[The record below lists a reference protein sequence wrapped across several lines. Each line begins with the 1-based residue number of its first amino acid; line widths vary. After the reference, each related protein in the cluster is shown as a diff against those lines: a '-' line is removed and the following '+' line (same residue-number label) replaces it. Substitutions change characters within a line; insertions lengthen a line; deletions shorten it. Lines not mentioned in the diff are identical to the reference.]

1 MLLTDKQAPTAGAR
15 GRATMYKSCRAAV
28 CLLFVV
34 MGVAGLAV
42 PATSEPVTVKRVPLP
57 RPRPTAT
64 AATIPASA
72 EPKVVAAAFMNPEP
86 LNGAA
91 PPVAS
96 DTEVAAIKHIVD
108 LLRSGERAEATE
120 FERTIDDPL
129 ARKLAEWII
138 LRDDD
143 NDADFSR
150 YNAFVLANPGW
161 PSVGMFRR
169 RAEAMLWQDHTDPS
183 AVRVFFA
190 SIGPLTGKGRLALAR
205 ALLAQ
210 GDRGAAQAYVSEAW
224 RLDPMSRDLEA
235 QALEDFHDLITRA
248 DDRARMATRFYAN
261 DNDAALR
268 AAERLGGEDLA
279 IGQAWMAVNTKAANA
294 NTLLEAVPESA
305 LEDARYVFSRVQ
317 WLRHNDRI
325 AEAGQLMLTA
335 PRDPAQLYDVDE
347 WWIERRVL
355 ARKLLDMS
363 DSKSAY
369 LIVRDAAQPTKE
381 NYRVEQMFTAGWIAL
396 RYLHDPT
403 TAVSYFVRIPELS
416 QNPIALARSGY
427 WMGRALEAENR
438 QQEARVHYQSAARY
452 TTAYYGQLAR
462 ARLGLGQL
470 TLASPPRPTAERRAA
485 LAQLETV
492 RAAEILYAADARDLV
507 APMVADLAEKVQD
520 PVELAMLAEIAN
532 TFQDARAMH
541 LIGKA
546 ALARGLP
553 FDYYAFPTVGIPS
566 YRAIGPA
573 VEPAVVFAIVKQE
586 SAFNPLDV
594 SSAKALG
601 LMQVTPDAGRSVA
614 RKFKVAFDQ
623 KRLLHDT
630 SYNLQMGAAELGGDI
645 EDYGGSYILAF
656 AAYNA
661 GSGRVRE
668 WLEQYGDPRDPR
680 VDPIDWVERIPF
692 SETRNY
698 VQRVLENLQVYRVRF
713 GKAPRLLI
721 EADLHR
727 GAATN

>member
-1 MLLTDKQAPTAGAR
+1 
-15 GRATMYKSCRAAV
+15 MYQSCRAAGF
-28 CLLFVV
+28 LLFVV
-34 MGVAGLAV
+34 MGIPGLAV
-42 PATSEPVTVKRVPLP
+42 PAMSGPATVKGVPLP

-72 EPKVVAAAFMNPEP
+72 DQQVIAAAFTNPEP

-96 DTEVAAIKHIVD
+96 ETEVAAVKHTID
-108 LLRSGERAEATE
+108 LLRSSKRAEAAE

-129 ARKLAEWII
+129 AHKLAQWII
-138 LRDDD
+138 LRDDN

-150 YNAFVLANPGW
+150 YNAFVLENPGW
-161 PSVGMFRR
+161 PSLGMFRR
-169 RAEAMLWQDHTDPS
+169 RGEAMLWQEHTDPS
-183 AVRVFFA
+183 TVRAFF
-190 SIGPLTGKGRLALAR
+190 SSLRPFTCKGRLALAR

-210 GDRGAAQAYVSEAW
+210 GDRITAQAYVSEAW
-224 RLDPMSRDLEA
+224 RLDPMPRDLEA
-235 QALEDFHDLITRA
+235 QALEEFRDVITRA
-248 DDRARMATRFYAN
+248 DDKARMASRLYAN

-268 AAERLGGEDLA
+268 AAERLGGLDLA
-279 IGQAWMAVNTKAANA
+279 IAEAWMAVNTKAANA
-294 NTLLEAVPESA
+294 NTLLEAVPVSA
-305 LEDARYVFSRVQ
+305 RNDAGYVFSRVQ
-317 WLRHNDRI
+317 WLRHNDQI

-355 ARKLLDMS
+355 ARKLLDIGE
-363 DSKSAY
+363 SKSAY
-369 LIVRDAAQPTKE
+369 LVVRDAAQPTKE
-381 NYRVEQMFTAGWIAL
+381 NYRVEQMFTAGWIAF
-396 RYLHDPT
+396 RFLHDPT
-403 TAVSYFVRIPELS
+403 TAASHFARIPEFS
-416 QNPIALARSGY
+416 QNPIALARGGY
-427 WMGRALEAENR
+427 WSGRALEAANR
-438 QQEARVHYQSAARY
+438 PQEARAHYQSAARY

-470 TLASPPRPTAERRAA
+470 TLAPPPRPSPERRAA
-485 LAQLETV
+485 LAQLEIV

-507 APMVADLAEKVQD
+507 APMVADLAEKLPD
-520 PVELAMLAEIAN
+520 TGELAMLAEIASRY
-532 TFQDARAMH
+532 QDARAMH

-553 FDYYAFPTVGIPS
+553 FDQYAFPAVGIPS
-566 YRAIGPA
+566 YRPIGPA

-594 SSAKALG
+594 SAAKALG
-601 LMQVTPDAGRSVA
+601 LMQVTPDAGRYVA

-630 SYNLQMGAAELGGDI
+630 AYNLQMGVAELGGDI

-668 WLEQYGDPRDPR
+668 WLEQYGDPRDPS

-698 VQRVLENLQVYRVRF
+698 VQRVLENVQIYRVRF

-721 EADLHR
+721 EADLRR
-727 GAATN
+727 GAVAN

>member
-1 MLLTDKQAPTAGAR
+1 MH
-15 GRATMYKSCRAAV
+15 KSCRAAV

-34 MGVAGLAV
+34 MGITGLAV
-42 PATSEPVTVKRVPLP
+42 PAMSGPETVKRIPLP

-64 AATIPASA
+64 AATIPASTK
-72 EPKVVAAAFMNPEP
+72 PQVIAAAFMNPEP
-86 LNGAA
+86 LHGAA
-91 PPVAS
+91 PPVTS
-96 DTEVAAIKHIVD
+96 ETEVAAVKHTID
-108 LLRSGERAEATE
+108 LLRSGKRAEATE
-120 FERTIDDPL
+120 FEQTIDDPL
-129 ARKLAEWII
+129 ARKLVEWII

-143 NDADFSR
+143 NDAGFSR
-150 YNAFVLANPGW
+150 YNTFIRDNPSW

-169 RAEAMLWQDHTDPS
+169 RAEATLWQEHTDS
-183 AVRVFFA
+183 STVRAFFA
-190 SIGPLTGKGRLALAR
+190 SIRPLTGKGSLALAR

-210 GDRGAAQAYVSEAW
+210 GDRITAQACVSEAW

-235 QALEDFHDLITRA
+235 QALEEFHDLITRA
-248 DDRARMATRFYAN
+248 DDKARMASRFYAN

-279 IGQAWMAVNTKAANA
+279 IAQAWMAVNTKAVNA

-305 LEDARYVFSRVQ
+305 LDDARYVFSRVQ

-335 PRDPAQLYDVDE
+335 PRDPAQLFDVDE

-355 ARKLLDMS
+355 ARKLLDIG

-396 RYLHDPT
+396 RFLHDPT
-403 TAVSYFVRIPELS
+403 TAASHFARIMEFS
-416 QNPIALARSGY
+416 QNPIALARGGY

-438 QQEARVHYQSAARY
+438 QQEARVHYQNAARY

-470 TLASPPRPTAERRAA
+470 VLAPPPRPTAERHAS
-485 LAQLETV
+485 LAQLEIV
-492 RAAEILYAADARDLV
+492 RAAELLYAADARDLV
-507 APMVADLAEKVQD
+507 APMVADLAEKLQD
-520 PVELAMLAEIAN
+520 PSELAMLAEIAS

-566 YRAIGPA
+566 YRTIGPA

-594 SSAKALG
+594 SAAKALG
-601 LMQVTPDAGRSVA
+601 LMQVTPDAGRYVA
-614 RKFKVAFDQ
+614 RKFKVTFDQ

-630 SYNLQMGAAELGGDI
+630 AYNLQMGAAELGGDI

-727 GAATN
+727 GAIAN

>member
-1 MLLTDKQAPTAGAR
+1 MH
-15 GRATMYKSCRAAV
+15 KSCRAAV
-28 CLLFVV
+28 CLLIVV
-34 MGVAGLAV
+34 MGIPGLAV
-42 PATSEPVTVKRVPLP
+42 PATSEPVPVKHVPLP

-86 LNGAA
+86 HNGNA
-91 PPVAS
+91 PPVTS
-96 DTEVAAIKHIVD
+96 ETEVAAIKHTLD
-108 LLRSGERAEATE
+108 LLRSEKRAEATE
-120 FERTIDDPL
+120 FQRTIDDPL

-150 YNAFVLANPGW
+150 YNAFVLENPGW
-161 PSVGMFRR
+161 PSLGMFRR
-169 RAEAMLWQDHTDPS
+169 RAEAMLWQEHTDPTT
-183 AVRVFFA
+183 VRVFFA
-190 SIGPLTGKGRLALAR
+190 SVAPLTGKGRLALAR

-210 GDRGAAQAYVSEAW
+210 GDRATAQAYVSEAW

-235 QALEDFHDLITRA
+235 QALEEFHDLITRA
-248 DDRARMATRFYAN
+248 DDKARMASRFYAN
-261 DNDAALR
+261 DDDAALR

-294 NTLLEAVPESA
+294 YTLLEAVPESA
-305 LEDARYVFSRVQ
+305 LDDARYVFSRVQ

-347 WWIERRVL
+347 WWVERRVL
-355 ARKLLDMS
+355 ARKLLDMGE
-363 DSKSAY
+363 SKSAY
-369 LIVRDAAQPTKE
+369 LIVRDATQPTKE

-396 RYLHDPT
+396 RFLHDPT
-403 TAVSYFVRIPELS
+403 TASSYFVRIPELS

-427 WMGRALEAENR
+427 WMGRALEAANR

-470 TLASPPRPTAERRAA
+470 TLAGPPRPTAERRAA
-485 LAQLETV
+485 LAQLEIV
-492 RAAEILYAADARDLV
+492 RAVEILYAADARDLV
-507 APMVADLAEKVQD
+507 APMVADLAEKLQD
-520 PVELAMLAEIAN
+520 PSELAMLAEIAGA
-532 TFQDARAMH
+532 FQDARAMH
-541 LIGKA
+541 LVGKA

-601 LMQVTPDAGRSVA
+601 LMQVTPDAGRYVA

-630 SYNLQMGAAELGGDI
+630 AYNLQMGAAELGGDI

-668 WLEQYGDPRDPR
+668 WIQQYGDPRDPH

-727 GAATN
+727 GAVAN

>member
-1 MLLTDKQAPTAGAR
+1 MH
-15 GRATMYKSCRAAV
+15 KSCRTAV
-28 CLLFVV
+28 FLLFVV
-34 MGVAGLAV
+34 VGIPGLAV
-42 PATSEPVTVKRVPLP
+42 PATSGPATVKRVPLP

-72 EPKVVAAAFMNPEP
+72 DSRAIAAALMSAEP
-86 LNGAA
+86 LQSAA
-91 PPVAS
+91 RPATS
-96 DTEVAAIKHIVD
+96 DTEVAAVKRTID
-108 LLRSGERAEATE
+108 LLRSGKQAEAAE
-120 FERTIDDPL
+120 FERMIDDPL

-150 YNAFVLANPGW
+150 YNAFILENPGW
-161 PSVGMFRR
+161 PSLGMFRR
-169 RAEAMLWQDHTDPS
+169 RAEAMLWQEHADPTT
-183 AVRVFFA
+183 VRVFFA
-190 SIGPLTGKGRLALAR
+190 SIRPLTCKGRLALGR

-210 GDRGAAQAYVSEAW
+210 GDRVTAQAYVSEAW
-224 RLDPMSRDLEA
+224 RLDPMSHDLEA
-235 QALEDFHDLITRA
+235 QAFDEFRDLITRA
-248 DDRARMATRFYAN
+248 DDKARMTSRLYAN

-268 AAERLGGEDLA
+268 AAERLGGMDLA
-279 IGQAWMAVNTKAANA
+279 IARAWIAVNTKAANA
-294 NTLLEAVPESA
+294 YTLLEAVPASA
-305 LEDARYVFSRVQ
+305 RNDAGYLFSRVQ
-317 WLRHNDRI
+317 WFRHNDRI
-325 AEAGQLMLTA
+325 VEAGQLMLTA
-335 PRDPAQLYDVDE
+335 PRDPAQLSDVDE

-355 ARKLLDMS
+355 ARKLLDIGE
-363 DSKSAY
+363 SKSAF

-396 RYLHDPT
+396 RFLRDPT
-403 TAVSYFVRIPELS
+403 TAASYFARIAEFS

-427 WMGRALEAENR
+427 WMGRALEAANR
-438 QQEARVHYQSAARY
+438 PQEARVHYQGAARY

-462 ARLGLGQL
+462 ARLGLGEL
-470 TLASPPRPTAERRAA
+470 TLAPPPRPTAERRTA
-485 LAQLETV
+485 LARLEIV
-492 RAAEILYAADARDLV
+492 RAAEMLYAADARDLV
-507 APMVADLAEKVQD
+507 APMVADLAEKLQD
-520 PVELAMLAEIAN
+520 ASELEMLAEIASKY
-532 TFQDARAMH
+532 QDARALH

-553 FDYYAFPTVGIPS
+553 FDHYAFPTVGIPS
-566 YRAIGPA
+566 YRAIGPT

-594 SSAKALG
+594 STAKALG
-601 LMQVTPDAGRSVA
+601 LMQVTPDAGRYVA

-630 SYNLQMGAAELGGDI
+630 AYNLQMGAAELGGDI

-680 VDPIDWVERIPF
+680 IDPIDWVERIPF

-698 VQRVLENLQVYRVRF
+698 VQRVLENLEVYRVRF

-721 EADLHR
+721 EADLRR
-727 GAATN
+727 GAVTN

>member
-1 MLLTDKQAPTAGAR
+1 MH
-15 GRATMYKSCRAAV
+15 KSCRAAIFSP
-28 CLLFVV
+28 FVV
-34 MGVAGLAV
+34 VGILGFGV
-42 PATSEPVTVKRVPLP
+42 PAMSGPATVKRVPLP

-64 AATIPASA
+64 AATIPASVDPQA
-72 EPKVVAAAFMNPEP
+72 IAVAFMNPSP
-86 LNGAA
+86 SNGPAHPA
-91 PPVAS
+91 IS
-96 DTEVAAIKHIVD
+96 ETEVAAVKQTID
-108 LLRSGERAEATE
+108 LLRSGKRAEATQ
-120 FERTIDDPL
+120 FERTIENPL

-138 LRDDD
+138 LRDDN

-150 YNAFVLANPGW
+150 YNAFIFENPGW
-161 PSVGMFRR
+161 PSIGMFRR
-169 RAEAMLWQDHTDPS
+169 RAEAMLWQEHADPS
-183 AVRVFFA
+183 TVRVFFA
-190 SIGPLTGKGRLALAR
+190 SSRPLTCKGRLALAR

-210 GDRGAAQAYVSEAW
+210 GDRVTAQAYVNETW

-235 QALEDFHDLITRA
+235 QAREEFHDLITPA
-248 DDRARMATRFYAN
+248 DDKARTVSRLFAN

-268 AAERLGGEDLA
+268 AAERLGGMDLA
-279 IGQAWMAVNTKAANA
+279 IARAWIAVNTKAANA
-294 NTLLEAVPESA
+294 YTLLEAVPVSA
-305 LEDARYVFSRVQ
+305 RGDAGYVFSRVQ
-317 WLRHNDRI
+317 WLRHNDKI
-325 AEAGQLMLTA
+325 AEAVQQMLTA
-335 PRDPAQLYDVDE
+335 PRDPRQLYDVDE

-355 ARKLLDMS
+355 ARKLLDIGE
-363 DSKSAY
+363 SKSAY
-369 LIVRDAAQPTKE
+369 VIVRDAAQPTKE

-396 RYLHDPT
+396 RFLHDPT
-403 TAVSYFVRIPELS
+403 TAASYFARIPEFS

-427 WMGRALEAENR
+427 WMGRSLEAASR
-438 QQEARVHYQSAARY
+438 SQEARVYYQGAARY

-462 ARLGLGQL
+462 ARLGLGEL
-470 TLASPPRPTAERRAA
+470 TLSSPPHPTPERRAV
-485 LAQLETV
+485 LARLEIV

-507 APMVADLAEKVQD
+507 APMVADLAEKLQD
-520 PVELAMLAEIAN
+520 GGELEMLAEIASKY
-532 TFQDARAMH
+532 QDARAMH
-541 LIGKA
+541 LLGKA

-553 FDYYAFPTVGIPS
+553 FDHYAFPTVGIPS

-594 SSAKALG
+594 STAKALG
-601 LMQVTPDAGRSVA
+601 LMQVTPEAGRYVA

-630 SYNLQMGAAELGGDI
+630 TYNVQMGAAELGGDI

-668 WLEQYGDPRDPR
+668 WLQQYGDPRNPR
-680 VDPIDWVERIPF
+680 IDPIDWVERIPF

-698 VQRVLENLQVYRVRF
+698 VQRVLENVQVYRVRF

-721 EADLHR
+721 EADLRR
-727 GAATN
+727 GAVAN

>member
-1 MLLTDKQAPTAGAR
+1 MN
-15 GRATMYKSCRAAV
+15 KSCRAAAF
-28 CLLFVV
+28 LLFAV
-34 MGVAGLAV
+34 MGIPGLAV
-42 PATSEPVTVKRVPLP
+42 PAICGPATVKRVPLP

-64 AATIPASA
+64 AEAIPASA
-72 EPKVVAAAFMNPEP
+72 DSQVIAAAFMSPEP
-86 LNGAA
+86 LNGPA
-91 PPVAS
+91 PPVTSEA
-96 DTEVAAIKHIVD
+96 EVAAVKRTIE
-108 LLRSGERAEATE
+108 LLRSGKGAEAAE

-138 LRDDD
+138 LRDDN

-150 YNAFVLANPGW
+150 YNAFIRDNPGW
-161 PSVGMFRR
+161 PSLVMFRR
-169 RAEAMLWQDHTDPS
+169 RAEAMLWQEHADPS
-183 AVRVFFA
+183 TVRVFFA
-190 SIGPLTGKGRLALAR
+190 SIRPLTCKGRLALAR

-210 GDRGAAQAYVSEAW
+210 GDRVTAQFYVSETW
-224 RLDPMSRDLEA
+224 RLDPMPRDLEA
-235 QALEDFHDLITRA
+235 QAFEEFHDLITRA
-248 DDRARMATRFYAN
+248 DDKARMASRLYAN
-261 DNDAALR
+261 DNEAAFR
-268 AAERLGGEDLA
+268 AAQRLGGMDLA
-279 IGQAWMAVNTKAANA
+279 IAQAWMAVNTKAANA
-294 NTLLEAVPESA
+294 YTLLEAVPVSA
-305 LEDARYVFSRVQ
+305 RDDAGYVFSRVQ

-335 PRDPAQLYDVDE
+335 PHDPAQLYDVDE
-347 WWIERRVL
+347 WWIECRVL
-355 ARKLLDMS
+355 ARKLLDIGE
-363 DSKSAY
+363 SKSAY

-381 NYRVEQMFTAGWIAL
+381 NYRVEQVFMTGWIAL
-396 RYLHDPT
+396 RFLHDPT
-403 TAVSYFVRIPELS
+403 TAASYFARIPEFS
-416 QNPIALARSGY
+416 QNPISLARSGY
-427 WMGRALEAENR
+427 WMGRALEAANR
-438 QQEARVHYQSAARY
+438 PQEARVHYQGAARY

-470 TLASPPRPTAERRAA
+470 TLAPPPRPTAERRAA
-485 LAQLETV
+485 LAQLEMV
-492 RAAEILYAADARDLV
+492 RAAELLYAADARDLV
-507 APMVADLAEKVQD
+507 APMVADLAEKLPD
-520 PVELAMLAEIAN
+520 AGELAMLAEIAGKYR
-532 TFQDARAMH
+532 DARATH

-546 ALARGLP
+546 ALGRGLP
-553 FDYYAFPTVGIPS
+553 FGDYAFPTVGVPS

-594 SSAKALG
+594 SAAKALG
-601 LMQVTPDAGRSVA
+601 LMQVTPEAGRYVA

-630 SYNLQMGAAELGGDI
+630 AYNLQMGVAELGGDI

-680 VDPIDWVERIPF
+680 IDPIDWVERIPF

-721 EADLHR
+721 EADLRR
-727 GAATN
+727 GAVAN